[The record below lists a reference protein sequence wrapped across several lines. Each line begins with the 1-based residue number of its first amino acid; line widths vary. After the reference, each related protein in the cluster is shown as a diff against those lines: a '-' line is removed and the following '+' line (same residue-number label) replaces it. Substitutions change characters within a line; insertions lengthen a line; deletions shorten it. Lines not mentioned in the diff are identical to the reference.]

1 LGCTIGQGYLFA
13 RPMPADQCFAMLRS
27 EKQGVGVE
35 EDMLAV
41 FASGRA

>member
-1 LGCTIGQGYLFA
+1 
-13 RPMPADQCFAMLRS
+13 MPADQCLAMLGIDA
-27 EKQGVGVE
+27 EAAEE

>member
-1 LGCTIGQGYLFA
+1 
-13 RPMPADQCFAMLRS
+13 MPAEQCLAMLGDNVS
-27 EKQGVGVE
+27 GVAEE